1 MSPRNTFRS
10 HDQMPAPMPAAETFR
25 LLCQEWVALNQS
37 AGDAVSSWGHTA
49 PQFAGLDT
57 PGDVVD
63 AIDQATP
70 KGRDEILCALL
81 ELARGGDRLA
91 GRIVLQAM
99 LPLLCRFARQ
109 CSMPADITDA
119 DERAQFTVTT
129 FWEVLASTTRG
140 ENITRHLRMK
150 TLHVITEAAH
160 ARSRRRSTDTWEH
173 RTDHHGLPED
183 LTEVGGE
190 DGIECDEILTPETD
204 LYGVLRWARTTHV
217 LSAGDAQL
225 LADVYLTDRRRPDF
239 TRAARRSGLELR
251 TCQRRT
257 AAARERLALAVRQDL
272 AGTREISASAAA

>member
-1 MSPRNTFRS
+1 MFVATDHVRLLGRLTSHPRRNRNAVSLVGRVILSAVFALSGAACSGKSKNPLNPSGT
-10 HDQMPAPMPAAETFR
+10 PAASSSVPT
-25 LLCQEWVALNQS
+25 VQS
-37 AGDAVSSWGHTA
+37 LTLSGNTA
-49 PQFAGLDT
+49 MK
-57 PGDVVD
+57 VN
-63 AIDQATP
+63 
-70 KGRDEILCALL
+70 
-81 ELARGGDRLA
+81 
-91 GRIVLQAM
+91 
-99 LPLLCRFARQ
+99 
-109 CSMPADITDA
+109 
-119 DERAQFTVTT
+119 ERAQFTVTT